1 MKLWK
6 KGLAALTAG
15 LLCLGSV
22 GLSGVGLPA
31 SADVPYFYDGTYGD
45 LYYDVIDAVEIRI
58 TGCEKEVTAVEIPA
72 KIAGKP
78 VTSVGRSAF
87 SGCNSLAAVTIPDS
101 VTRIGLD
108 AFYKCSSL
116 TTITMPDGVTILGAN
131 AFSFCTSLT
140 EVTMPNSLTSI
151 GSNVFSGC
159 SRLTEIEIPD
169 SVTSIEKSA
178 FSGCNNL
185 TIYGYARSYAQK
197 YAAENNIR
205 FALIGGLPRG
215 DVDGSGGID
224 STDIFYTMLY
234 IANVA
239 VGNDG
244 GLTAE
249 QIAAA
254 DVDGNGTV
262 DSTDSFY
269 IMYYVALRGAGIH
282 QTWEEILAK

>member
-1 MKLWK
+1 MQLWK
-6 KGLAALTAG
+6 KSLAALTAG
-15 LLCLGSV
+15 VLCLGGIGVSGSLNMPESV
-22 GLSGVGLPA
+22 GVLSA
-31 SADVPYFYDGTYGD
+31 SAEEGTYGS
-45 LYYDVIDAVEIRI
+45 LSYDVINAGEIEI
-58 TGCEKEVTAVEIPA
+58 TGCNMDVASVEIPA
-72 KIAGKP
+72 EIAGKR
-78 VTSVGRSAF
+78 VTS
-87 SGCNSLAAVTIPDS
+87 
-101 VTRIGLD
+101 IGD
-108 AFYKCSSL
+108 
-116 TTITMPDGVTILGAN
+116 N
-131 AFSFCTSLT
+131 AFRDCTSLT
-140 EVTMPNSLTSI
+140 EIT
-151 GSNVFSGC
+151 
-159 SRLTEIEIPD
+159 IPD

-178 FSGCNNL
+178 FSGCHNL

-244 GLTAE
+244 GLTDE

-269 IMYYVALRGAGIH
+269 IMYYVALRGAGYD
-282 QTWEEILAK
+282 TSWEEVLAK

>member
-22 GLSGVGLPA
+22 GLSGVELPA

-72 KIAGKP
+72 EIAGKP

-87 SGCNSLAAVTIPDS
+87 SGCNSLAAVT
-101 VTRIGLD
+101 
-108 AFYKCSSL
+108 
-116 TTITMPDGVTILGAN
+116 
-131 AFSFCTSLT
+131 
-140 EVTMPNSLTSI
+140 
-151 GSNVFSGC
+151 
-159 SRLTEIEIPD
+159 IPD

-205 FALIGGLPRG
+205 FALIGGLLRG

-244 GLTAE
+244 GLTLE

-254 DVDGNGTV
+254 DVDGSGKV
-262 DSTDSFY
+262 DSTDVFY
-269 IMYYVALRGAGIH
+269 MMYYVAPHGVGKDVS
-282 QTWEEILAK
+282 WEEVLAK

>member
-22 GLSGVGLPA
+22 GLSGVELPA

-72 KIAGKP
+72 EIAGKP
-78 VTSVGRSAF
+78 
-87 SGCNSLAAVTIPDS
+87 

-116 TTITMPDGVTILGAN
+116 TTITMPDGVTILGAD

-151 GSNVFSGC
+151 GSNAFSGC
-159 SRLTEIEIPD
+159 SSLTEIEIPDSVTSIRESAFSDCKKLTSITIPD

-205 FALIGGLPRG
+205 FALIGGLLRG

-244 GLTAE
+244 GLTLE

-254 DVDGNGTV
+254 DVDGSGKV
-262 DSTDSFY
+262 DSTDVFY
-269 IMYYVALRGAGIH
+269 MMYYVALHGVGKDVS
-282 QTWEEILAK
+282 WEEVLAK

>member
-22 GLSGVGLPA
+22 GLSGVELPA

-101 VTRIGLD
+101 VT
-108 AFYKCSSL
+108 
-116 TTITMPDGVTILGAN
+116 
-131 AFSFCTSLT
+131 
-140 EVTMPNSLTSI
+140 
-151 GSNVFSGC
+151 
-159 SRLTEIEIPD
+159 
-169 SVTSIEKSA
+169 SIEKSA

-205 FALIGGLPRG
+205 FALIGGLLRG

-269 IMYYVALRGAGIH
+269 IMYYVALHGAGIH

>member
-22 GLSGVGLPA
+22 GLSGVELPA

-151 GSNVFSGC
+151 GSSAFSAC
-159 SRLTEIEIPD
+159 NTLTSITIPD

-269 IMYYVALRGAGIH
+269 IMYYVALHGAGYD
-282 QTWEEILAK
+282 TSWEEVLAK

>member
-22 GLSGVGLPA
+22 GLSGVELPA

-87 SGCNSLAAVTIPDS
+87 SGCNSLAAVT
-101 VTRIGLD
+101 
-108 AFYKCSSL
+108 
-116 TTITMPDGVTILGAN
+116 
-131 AFSFCTSLT
+131 
-140 EVTMPNSLTSI
+140 
-151 GSNVFSGC
+151 
-159 SRLTEIEIPD
+159 IPD

-254 DVDGNGTV
+254 DVDGNGIV

-269 IMYYVALRGAGIH
+269 IMYYVALHGAGH
-282 QTWEEILAK
+282 NTSWEEVLAK

>member
-22 GLSGVGLPA
+22 GLSGVELPA
-31 SADVPYFYDGTYGD
+31 SADVPYFYDGIYGD
-45 LYYDVIDAVEIRI
+45 LYYDVIDTVEIRI

-116 TTITMPDGVTILGAN
+116 TTITMPDGVTILGAD

-159 SRLTEIEIPD
+159 SSLTEIEIPD
-169 SVTSIEKSA
+169 SVTSIGESA
-178 FSGCNNL
+178 FSDCKKL
-185 TIYGYARSYAQK
+185 TSIT
-197 YAAENNIR
+197 I
-205 FALIGGLPRG
+205 P
-215 DVDGSGGID
+215 D
-224 STDIFYTMLY
+224 SVTSIEKS
-234 IANVA
+234 V
-239 VGNDG
+239 
-244 GLTAE
+244 
-249 QIAAA
+249 
-254 DVDGNGTV
+254 
-262 DSTDSFY
+262 
-269 IMYYVALRGAGIH
+269 
-282 QTWEEILAK
+282 

>member
-22 GLSGVGLPA
+22 GLFGVELPA

-87 SGCNSLAAVTIPDS
+87 SGCNSLAAVT
-101 VTRIGLD
+101 
-108 AFYKCSSL
+108 
-116 TTITMPDGVTILGAN
+116 
-131 AFSFCTSLT
+131 
-140 EVTMPNSLTSI
+140 
-151 GSNVFSGC
+151 
-159 SRLTEIEIPD
+159 IPD

-269 IMYYVALRGAGIH
+269 IMYYVALHGAGIH
-282 QTWEEILAK
+282 QTWEEVLAK

>member
-22 GLSGVGLPA
+22 GLSGVELPA

-87 SGCNSLAAVTIPDS
+87 SGCNSLAAVT
-101 VTRIGLD
+101 
-108 AFYKCSSL
+108 
-116 TTITMPDGVTILGAN
+116 
-131 AFSFCTSLT
+131 
-140 EVTMPNSLTSI
+140 
-151 GSNVFSGC
+151 
-159 SRLTEIEIPD
+159 IPD

-244 GLTAE
+244 GLTDE

-269 IMYYVALRGAGIH
+269 IMYYVALHGAGIH
-282 QTWEEILAK
+282 QTWEEVLAK

>member
-22 GLSGVGLPA
+22 GLSGVELPA

-116 TTITMPDGVTILGAN
+116 TTITMP
-131 AFSFCTSLT
+131 
-140 EVTMPNSLTSI
+140 NSLTSI
-151 GSNVFSGC
+151 GSNAFSGC
-159 SRLTEIEIPD
+159 SSLTEIEIPDSVTSIGESAFSDCKKLTSITIPD

-269 IMYYVALRGAGIH
+269 IMYYVALHGAGYD
-282 QTWEEILAK
+282 TSWEEVLAK

>member
-22 GLSGVGLPA
+22 GLSGVELPA

-72 KIAGKP
+72 EIAGKP

-87 SGCNSLAAVTIPDS
+87 SGCNSLAAGTIPDS

-116 TTITMPDGVTILGAN
+116 TTITMPDGVTILGAD

-151 GSNVFSGC
+151 GSNAFSGC
-159 SRLTEIEIPD
+159 SSLTEIEIPD
-169 SVTSIEKSA
+169 SVTSIGESA

-205 FALIGGLPRG
+205 FALIGGLLRG

-244 GLTAE
+244 GLTLE

-254 DVDGNGTV
+254 DVDGSGKV
-262 DSTDSFY
+262 DSTDVFY
-269 IMYYVALRGAGIH
+269 MMYYVALHGVGKDVS
-282 QTWEEILAK
+282 WEEVLAK

>member
-6 KGLAALTAG
+6 KVLAALTAG

-22 GLSGVGLPA
+22 GLSGVELPA

-72 KIAGKP
+72 EIAGKP

-116 TTITMPDGVTILGAN
+116 TTITMPDGVTILGAD

-151 GSNVFSGC
+151 GSSAFSDC
-159 SRLTEIEIPD
+159 KKLTSITIPD

-205 FALIGGLPRG
+205 FALIGGLLRG

-244 GLTAE
+244 GLTLE

-254 DVDGNGTV
+254 DVDGSGKV
-262 DSTDSFY
+262 DSTDVFY
-269 IMYYVALRGAGIH
+269 MMYYVALHGVGKDVS
-282 QTWEEILAK
+282 WEEVLAK

>member
-22 GLSGVGLPA
+22 GLSGVELPA

-72 KIAGKP
+72 EIAGKP

-87 SGCNSLAAVTIPDS
+87 SGCNSLAAVT
-101 VTRIGLD
+101 
-108 AFYKCSSL
+108 
-116 TTITMPDGVTILGAN
+116 
-131 AFSFCTSLT
+131 
-140 EVTMPNSLTSI
+140 
-151 GSNVFSGC
+151 
-159 SRLTEIEIPD
+159 IPD

-205 FALIGGLPRG
+205 FALIGGLLRG

-244 GLTAE
+244 GLTLE

-254 DVDGNGTV
+254 DVDGSGKV
-262 DSTDSFY
+262 DSTDVFY
-269 IMYYVALRGAGIH
+269 MMYYVALHGVGKDVS
-282 QTWEEILAK
+282 WEEVLAR